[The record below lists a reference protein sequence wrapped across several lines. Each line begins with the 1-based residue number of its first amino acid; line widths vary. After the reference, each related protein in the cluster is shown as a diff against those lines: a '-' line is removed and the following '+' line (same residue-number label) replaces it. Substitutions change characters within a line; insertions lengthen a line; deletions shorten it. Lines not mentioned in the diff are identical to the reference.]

1 MRKDD
6 LRILTTPRRRMHPC
20 AIHRIA
26 AWGIAAIRPVH
37 RPRGTIEIAVDRVR
51 QAVEEYLD
59 VAASAGAQ
67 TVKDGKIAKTY
78 HLEHWLS
85 ALGQLRAK

>member
-1 MRKDD
+1 MRDSPYCRVGD
-6 LRILTTPRRRMHPC
+6 RRDPSSTS
-20 AIHRIA
+20 A
-26 AWGIAAIRPVH
+26 AWYDRD
-37 RPRGTIEIAVDRVR
+37 RGRSVR

-67 TVKDGKIAKTY
+67 TVKDGKIAKTD

-85 ALGQLRAK
+85 ALGQRLAK